1 MGKDEAE
8 ELREAMEAGKEST
21 VFARVKVPTQADI
34 EEALLRRK
42 KQELLEMY
50 AIDGDDLDKFAAEE
64 AAMDTATAEAAA
76 DSSAASKSQAV
87 ESLRDVQGEEKPPG
101 DEEDDW
107 LEVYLFKS
115 WRHLQYTEIKTVL
128 KWEGSYEQHWS
139 DVNFDKYVGLS
150 AEKFLKIERR
160 EILH

>member
-1 MGKDEAE
+1 MEAGKEGKGTKEGAQVDDDDIDIYMKEKKDEEE

-64 AAMDTATAEAAA
+64 AAMDTAA
-76 DSSAASKSQAV
+76 DDSARKPSQTAV
-87 ESLRDVQGEEKPPG
+87 E
-101 DEEDDW
+101 
-107 LEVYLFKS
+107 
-115 WRHLQYTEIKTVL
+115 
-128 KWEGSYEQHWS
+128 
-139 DVNFDKYVGLS
+139 
-150 AEKFLKIERR
+150 
-160 EILH
+160 